1 MTDSTGDQAAAG
13 RPESEDVVATSATDG
28 TAAEGDVAGEVM
40 AASAP
45 SPVEPAEAVRPAAV
59 GTGPK
64 GKVRS
69 PLGGWL
75 LLFPTLGI
83 YYLFWYHHIN
93 REMRDY
99 DPAIDVSPGLAV
111 LAQFVPIVNLVSIYN
126 TGKRIQQA
134 QATAGAAPEA
144 SGGLGVIG
152 AIVMTLVL
160 PYYNSQL
167 NRAWKR

>member
-1 MTDSTGDQAAAG
+1 MTESDSTGSPDFEADPAPSEAG
-13 RPESEDVVATSATDG
+13 SPAPIPVDAPEPDAPASVG
-28 TAAEGDVAGEVM
+28 M
-40 AASAP
+40 AASPAP
-45 SPVEPAEAVRPAAV
+45 GMGTTAAL
-59 GTGPK
+59 GPK

-75 LLFPTLGI
+75 LLFPTLGL

-99 DPAIDVSPGLAV
+99 DPNVQVSPGWAV
-111 LAQFVPIVNLVSIYN
+111 VAQFVPIVNLVSIYN
-126 TGKRIQQA
+126 TGKRIAQV
-134 QATAGAAPEA
+134 QATTGAAPEA

-152 AIVMTLVL
+152 GIFLTLVL

-167 NRAWKR
+167 NRAWTA